1 MITDVENNTKGIFI
15 MTGSIQEKNGRYH
28 AVVNVKGPDGKI
40 KKKWKS
46 TGLKVKGNKKNAEE
60 FLRNYIIELEKEQN
74 EREKSSKP
82 DGILFAD
89 YIEKWLET
97 AKIRLDEITYQG
109 YKNVADSQ
117 VIPYFRKHNTYL
129 EKLSREDIQGYINEK
144 HANGRVDGKGGLSAK
159 SIKTHM
165 IVIRQA
171 IKEAMR
177 DKLISSNPAE
187 FVVMPK
193 MQRRNVDFY
202 TESELNILFEAI
214 KNEPLYYFYYF
225 SIIFGLRRSETLGL
239 KWDSINFENGL
250 ITINHTVVKFST
262 IVQKDCTKS
271 DASYRAFP
279 MMQEIKDILVEL
291 KQQEETNRKLFGK
304 DYIENDY
311 IFKKVN
317 GEPYRPDYVSKKF
330 GNLLKKNGLRKIR
343 LHDLRHSC
351 ASLLATNGYNMKDI
365 QEWLGHK
372 DIQTTANIY
381 SHLDI
386 SRKIQIAGATVGFVP
401 GKNAGKSLDAPLDD

>member
-1 MITDVENNTKGIFI
+1 MKAAFREVKMNKTD
-15 MTGSIQEKNGRYH
+15 
-28 AVVNVKGPDGKI
+28 A
-40 KKKWKS
+40 
-46 TGLKVKGNKKNAEE
+46 
-60 FLRNYIIELEKEQN
+60 
-74 EREKSSKP
+74 
-82 DGILFAD
+82 
-89 YIEKWLET
+89 EKWTTEYLKPVFGFALKTCRSIEDAEDLSQEIM
-97 AKIRLDEITYQG
+97 AKVY
-109 YKNVADSQ
+109 VALIKRD
-117 VIPYFRKHNTYL
+117 
-129 EKLSREDIQGYINEK
+129 DIADVSKFIWTIA
-144 HANGRVDGKGGLSAK
+144 H
-159 SIKTHM
+159 
-165 IVIRQA
+165 
-171 IKEAMR
+171 
-177 DKLISSNPAE
+177 
-187 FVVMPK
+187 
-193 MQRRNVDFY
+193 
-202 TESELNILFEAI
+202 
-214 KNEPLYYFYYF
+214 
-225 SIIFGLRRSETLGL
+225 
-239 KWDSINFENGL
+239 INFENGM

-304 DYIENDY
+304 EYIENDY

-317 GEPYRPDYVSKKF
+317 GEPYRPDYVTKKF
-330 GNLLKKNGLRKIR
+330 GKLLKKNGLRKIR

>member
-1 MITDVENNTKGIFI
+1 MNIVNKQTFHGI
-15 MTGSIQEKNGRYH
+15 
-28 AVVNVKGPDGKI
+28 
-40 KKKWKS
+40 
-46 TGLKVKGNKKNAEE
+46 
-60 FLRNYIIELEKEQN
+60 
-74 EREKSSKP
+74 
-82 DGILFAD
+82 
-89 YIEKWLET
+89 
-97 AKIRLDEITYQG
+97 
-109 YKNVADSQ
+109 
-117 VIPYFRKHNTYL
+117 
-129 EKLSREDIQGYINEK
+129 
-144 HANGRVDGKGGLSAK
+144 
-159 SIKTHM
+159 
-165 IVIRQA
+165 
-171 IKEAMR
+171 
-177 DKLISSNPAE
+177 
-187 FVVMPK
+187 
-193 MQRRNVDFY
+193 
-202 TESELNILFEAI
+202 
-214 KNEPLYYFYYF
+214 
-225 SIIFGLRRSETLGL
+225 
-239 KWDSINFENGL
+239 
-250 ITINHTVVKFST
+250 
-262 IVQKDCTKS
+262 KS

-291 KQQEETNRKLFGK
+291 KQQEEANRKLFGK

-330 GNLLKKNGLRKIR
+330 GNLLKKNGMRKIR